1 MPNRK
6 KGDTPFIPFLK
17 NFDCFGWVPTI
28 RGKLSLN
35 FNNSDKIWGDTDK
48 YAISVK
54 TYDKQ
59 KKSKHY
65 LVASSLYTFVD
76 SKKGKHYCRTFR
88 FIFKGS
94 INDENKMKT
103 FTEKIFEKIEDRE
116 KAKETITNKELLI
129 GRLIVTAKKTNKLTE
144 KETELLK
151 ILKDF
156 EEEKKIYNED
166 FFLKAVVP
174 EKLECKRKTLKEK
187 WEKAEKTINSI
198 EEYLEEE
205 TRNPEKD
212 DRIYKFEVALSRDGI
227 LFLKDVTIEKFKNDY
242 FNKDTIN
249 NYTENIPIPRI
260 FKTSIHFIKFLFH
273 KNYHHHEGD
282 DTFLPASN
290 LHPIKNET
298 EEKEWAKRTERI
310 NKHQFDA
317 FLNPIIHVKRGN
329 QDGNLNCRP
338 SGIILYAQ
346 SLLNVLE
353 KNQLITEEEAKFEQ
367 RFLETQKE
375 EVEECLKER
384 KVRINQFIAQD
395 NNAARITAGL
405 AFLAAGIGI
414 FNFLLDEAVYPKAKD
429 LTVYFGEIENY
440 IRITV
445 IGVSFTFG
453 VLLNSFVWRY
463 NLYKEFRPK
472 RESSNILNRC
482 SNTKKG
488 KFSIWYRF
496 RLLLVELRINAGSY
510 GYEIIKGIIYLV
522 ACGIAAYYIWEKI
535 I

>member
-242 FNKDTIN
+242 FT
-249 NYTENIPIPRI
+249 
-260 FKTSIHFIKFLFH
+260 
-273 KNYHHHEGD
+273 
-282 DTFLPASN
+282 
-290 LHPIKNET
+290 
-298 EEKEWAKRTERI
+298 
-310 NKHQFDA
+310 
-317 FLNPIIHVKRGN
+317 
-329 QDGNLNCRP
+329 
-338 SGIILYAQ
+338 
-346 SLLNVLE
+346 LLNDKP
-353 KNQLITEEEAKFEQ
+353 KNFP
-367 RFLETQKE
+367 
-375 EVEECLKER
+375 V
-384 KVRINQFIAQD
+384 FI
-395 NNAARITAGL
+395 
-405 AFLAAGIGI
+405 
-414 FNFLLDEAVYPKAKD
+414 FLL
-429 LTVYFGEIENY
+429 LTISQ
-440 IRITV
+440 IQI
-445 IGVSFTFG
+445 
-453 VLLNSFVWRY
+453 
-463 NLYKEFRPK
+463 
-472 RESSNILNRC
+472 
-482 SNTKKG
+482 
-488 KFSIWYRF
+488 
-496 RLLLVELRINAGSY
+496 
-510 GYEIIKGIIYLV
+510 
-522 ACGIAAYYIWEKI
+522 
-535 I
+535 